1 MILGSIWRPD
11 GFILVRTLEKDKQL
25 RDAVVDPGK
34 RLTMFPPG
42 PETTRV
48 VWGSA
53 TVPAV
58 PRVPSAAAA
67 AATVVFA
74 LVAAL
79 PLPLPVVGAGP
90 LVFPPLPAVV
100 PAAPLVLVLLGGG
113 EVRGT
118 ALPVPLPLPL
128 ALPFDG
134 GARPGARP
142 LPLVSRAAPAAAA
155 VATGDLGVAV
165 AVVTGL
171 WFEVGEERRGLVSPW
186 RRAVGARARAVG
198 PRATASAV
206 VAGEE
211 WNRW

>member
-1 MILGSIWRPD
+1 MP
-11 GFILVRTLEKDKQL
+11 
-25 RDAVVDPGK
+25 
-34 RLTMFPPG
+34 
-42 PETTRV
+42 
-48 VWGSA
+48 
-53 TVPAV
+53 
-58 PRVPSAAAA
+58 AA
-67 AATVVFA
+67 AATAAAVMFA

-79 PLPLPVVGAGP
+79 PLAFPVVGAGP
-90 LVFPPLPAVV
+90 LVLAPLPAVV
-100 PAAPLVLVLLGGG
+100 PAAPLVLVFLGGR
-113 EVRGT
+113 EVRGP

-134 GARPGARP
+134 GARPGARA

-171 WFEVGEERRGLVSPW
+171 WLEVGEERRGLVSPR

-206 VAGEE
+206 VAVEE
-211 WNRW
+211 GDSR